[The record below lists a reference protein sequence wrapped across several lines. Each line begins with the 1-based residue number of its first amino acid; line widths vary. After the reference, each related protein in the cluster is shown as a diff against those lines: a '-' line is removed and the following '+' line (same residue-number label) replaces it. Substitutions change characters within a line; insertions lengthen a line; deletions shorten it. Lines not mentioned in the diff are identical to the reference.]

1 MKLGVTAKMRIG
13 RRIAAARAAARAGR
27 MDVAST
33 FAPVVVFCSGDVD
46 VETDDCEDWEAV

>member
-13 RRIAAARAAARAGR
+13 RRIATARAAARAGR

-33 FAPVVVFCSGDVD
+33 SAPVVDFCSGDVD